1 MRYGL
6 IGSPLGHSHSPF
18 LHERMGGEGYALL
31 ELPESA
37 LAGFFAAKEFDGV
50 NVTIPYKRAVIPLL
64 DEVDAT
70 ARECGAVNTVINRG
84 GRLVGYNTD
93 LYGMRFA
100 LDAAGISLAG
110 KRVVVLGSGGTSHTA
125 RALAAREGAA
135 SVRVV
140 SRSGEYG
147 YSDLSPL
154 ADAEILLNTT
164 PVGMFPH
171 MDAEPLSLSA
181 FPALEGFFDAVYNPL
196 RTRLALAADERGIK
210 RADGLLMLAAQAKA
224 SRELFTGGEI
234 PERSDRQAAAVITD
248 AYRALFL
255 SLTNIVLVG
264 MPGSGKTT
272 VGGELAA
279 LLGRDLV
286 DTDELVERKAGRSI
300 PDIFAEDGE
309 AAFRDLEQK
318 AVFNAGSMQGKVI
331 ATGGGAVLR
340 LENRLSLAANGF
352 VVYLRRDTDRLA
364 REGRPLSLS
373 GDLAAML
380 AARDPVYSAF
390 ADLITTN
397 SGDPKTVATKI
408 AEAFHEDPRHKRS

>member
-1 MRYGL
+1 MS
-6 IGSPLGHSHSPF
+6 GSSSQLSCSLPCF
-18 LHERMGGEGYALL
+18 LQ
-31 ELPESA
+31 
-37 LAGFFAAKEFDGV
+37 
-50 NVTIPYKRAVIPLL
+50 N
-64 DEVDAT
+64 
-70 ARECGAVNTVINRG
+70 
-84 GRLVGYNTD
+84 
-93 LYGMRFA
+93 
-100 LDAAGISLAG
+100 
-110 KRVVVLGSGGTSHTA
+110 
-125 RALAAREGAA
+125 
-135 SVRVV
+135 
-140 SRSGEYG
+140 
-147 YSDLSPL
+147 
-154 ADAEILLNTT
+154 
-164 PVGMFPH
+164 
-171 MDAEPLSLSA
+171 SA

-234 PERSDRQAAAVITD
+234 PGRSDRHAAAVIMG

-255 SLTNIVLVG
+255 SLTNIVLIG

-279 LLGRDLV
+279 LLGRELV

-300 PDIFAEDGE
+300 PDIFAVSGE

-352 VVYLRRDTDRLA
+352 VVYLRRDTDCLA

>member
-6 IGSPLGHSHSPF
+6 IGNPLGHSHSPF

-37 LAGFFAAKEFDGV
+37 LAGFFAAKAFDGV

-84 GRLVGYNTD
+84 GRLIGYNTD

-110 KRVVVLGSGGTSHTA
+110 KRVVILGSGGTSHTA

-234 PERSDRQAAAVITD
+234 PGRSDRRAVAVIMG

-255 SLTNIVLVG
+255 SLTNIVLIG

-279 LLGRDLV
+279 LLGRELV

-340 LENRLSLAANGF
+340 PENRLSLAANGF
-352 VVYLRRDTDRLA
+352 VVYLRRDTDCLA

>member
-64 DEVDAT
+64 DEVDDT

-234 PERSDRQAAAVITD
+234 LGRNDRHAAAVITD

-255 SLTNIVLVG
+255 SLTNIVLIG

-279 LLGRDLV
+279 LLGRELI

-300 PDIFAEDGE
+300 PDIFAVSGE

-318 AVFNAGSMQGKVI
+318 AMFDAGAMQGKVI

-340 LENRLSLAANGF
+340 PENRLSLAANGF
-352 VVYLRRDTDRLA
+352 VVYLRRDTDCLA

-390 ADLITTN
+390 ADLITVN

>member
-1 MRYGL
+1 
-6 IGSPLGHSHSPF
+6 
-18 LHERMGGEGYALL
+18 
-31 ELPESA
+31 
-37 LAGFFAAKEFDGV
+37 
-50 NVTIPYKRAVIPLL
+50 
-64 DEVDAT
+64 
-70 ARECGAVNTVINRG
+70 
-84 GRLVGYNTD
+84 
-93 LYGMRFA
+93 
-100 LDAAGISLAG
+100 
-110 KRVVVLGSGGTSHTA
+110 
-125 RALAAREGAA
+125 
-135 SVRVV
+135 
-140 SRSGEYG
+140 
-147 YSDLSPL
+147 
-154 ADAEILLNTT
+154 
-164 PVGMFPH
+164 MFPH

-181 FPALEGFFDAVYNPL
+181 FPTLEGFFDAVYNPL

-234 PERSDRQAAAVITD
+234 PGRGDRRAVAVIMD

-255 SLTNIVLVG
+255 SLTNIVLIG

-279 LLGRDLV
+279 LLGRELV

-340 LENRLSLAANGF
+340 PENRLSLAANGF

-390 ADLITTN
+390 ADLITIN

>member
-31 ELPESA
+31 ELPENA

-84 GRLVGYNTD
+84 GRLIGYNTD

-110 KRVVVLGSGGTSHTA
+110 KRVVILGSGGTSHTA

-234 PERSDRQAAAVITD
+234 PGRSDRRAAAVIMG

-255 SLTNIVLVG
+255 SLTNIVLIG

-279 LLGRDLV
+279 LLGRELV
-286 DTDELVERKAGRSI
+286 DTDELVERKNGKPDEVSRISSPSPAKPRSATSNKKPSSTRGPCRGR
-300 PDIFAEDGE
+300 
-309 AAFRDLEQK
+309 
-318 AVFNAGSMQGKVI
+318 
-331 ATGGGAVLR
+331 
-340 LENRLSLAANGF
+340 
-352 VVYLRRDTDRLA
+352 
-364 REGRPLSLS
+364 
-373 GDLAAML
+373 
-380 AARDPVYSAF
+380 
-390 ADLITTN
+390 
-397 SGDPKTVATKI
+397 
-408 AEAFHEDPRHKRS
+408 

>member
-6 IGSPLGHSHSPF
+6 IGNPLGHSHSPF

-37 LAGFFAAKEFDGV
+37 LAGFFAAKAFDGV

-147 YSDLSPL
+147 YSDLSPI

-234 PERSDRQAAAVITD
+234 PGRSDRRAVAVIMG

-255 SLTNIVLVG
+255 SLTNIVLIG

-279 LLGRDLV
+279 LLGRELV

-300 PDIFAEDGE
+300 PDIFAVSGE
-309 AAFRDLEQK
+309 TAFRDLEQK
-318 AVFNAGSMQGKVI
+318 AVFDAGSMQGKVI

-340 LENRLSLAANGF
+340 PENRLSLAANGF
-352 VVYLRRDTDRLA
+352 AVYLRRDTDCLA
-364 REGRPLSLS
+364 REGRPLSLA

-390 ADLITTN
+390 ADLITIN

>member
-6 IGSPLGHSHSPF
+6 IGNPLGHSHSPF

-37 LAGFFAAKEFDGV
+37 LSGFFAAKAFDGV

-64 DEVDAT
+64 DEVDDT

-84 GRLVGYNTD
+84 GRLIGYNTD

-110 KRVVVLGSGGTSHTA
+110 KRVVILGSGGTSHTA

-140 SRSGEYG
+140 SRSGEYD

-234 PERSDRQAAAVITD
+234 PGRSDRRAVAVIMG

-255 SLTNIVLVG
+255 SLTNIVLIG

-279 LLGRDLV
+279 LLGRELV

-340 LENRLSLAANGF
+340 PENRLSLAANGF
-352 VVYLRRDTDRLA
+352 VVYLRRDTDCLA

-390 ADLITTN
+390 ADLIVIN

>member
-84 GRLVGYNTD
+84 GKLIGYNTD

-125 RALAAREGAA
+125 CSLAAREGAA

-234 PERSDRQAAAVITD
+234 PGRSDRRAVAVITD

-279 LLGRDLV
+279 LLGRELV

-300 PDIFAEDGE
+300 PDIFAVSGE

-340 LENRLSLAANGF
+340 PENRLSLAANGF

-390 ADLITTN
+390 ADLITIN

>member
-100 LDAAGISLAG
+100 LDAAEISLAG

-210 RADGLLMLAAQAKA
+210 RADGLIMLAAQAKA

-234 PERSDRQAAAVITD
+234 PERGGRHAAAVITD

-286 DTDELVERKAGRSI
+286 DTDELVERNAGRSI

-318 AVFNAGSMQGKVI
+318 AVFDAGSMQGKVI

-340 LENRLSLAANGF
+340 PENRLSLAANGF
-352 VVYLRRDTDRLA
+352 VVYLRRDTDCLA

-390 ADLITTN
+390 ADLITIN

>member
-37 LAGFFAAKEFDGV
+37 LAGFFAAKAFDGV

-84 GRLVGYNTD
+84 GRLIGYNTD

-110 KRVVVLGSGGTSHTA
+110 KRVVILGSGGTSHTA

-147 YSDLSPL
+147 YSDLSPI

-234 PERSDRQAAAVITD
+234 PGRSDRRAVAVIMD

-279 LLGRDLV
+279 LLGRELV

-300 PDIFAEDGE
+300 PDIFAVSGE

-340 LENRLSLAANGF
+340 PENRLSLAANGF
-352 VVYLRRDTDRLA
+352 VVYLRRDTDCLA

>member
-64 DEVDAT
+64 DEVDDT

-234 PERSDRQAAAVITD
+234 PGRGDRRAVAVIMG

-279 LLGRDLV
+279 LLGRELV

-300 PDIFAEDGE
+300 PDIFAVSGE

-318 AVFNAGSMQGKVI
+318 AVFDAGSMQGKVI

-340 LENRLSLAANGF
+340 PENRLSLAANGF

-364 REGRPLSLS
+364 REGRPLSLA

>member
-6 IGSPLGHSHSPF
+6 IGNPLGHSHSPF

-64 DEVDAT
+64 DEVDNT

-234 PERSDRQAAAVITD
+234 PERGGRQAAVVITD

-286 DTDELVERKAGRSI
+286 DTDEFVERKAGRSI

-331 ATGGGAVLR
+331 ATGGGAVLH

-352 VVYLRRDTDRLA
+352 VVYLRRDTDCLA

>member
-64 DEVDAT
+64 DEVDDT

-84 GRLVGYNTD
+84 GRLIGYNTD

-110 KRVVVLGSGGTSHTA
+110 KRVVILGSGGTSHTA

-234 PERSDRQAAAVITD
+234 LGRSDRHAAAVIMG

-279 LLGRDLV
+279 LLGRELV

-300 PDIFAEDGE
+300 PDIFAVSGE

-340 LENRLSLAANGF
+340 PENRLSLAANGF
-352 VVYLRRDTDRLA
+352 VVYLRRDTDCLA

-390 ADLITTN
+390 ADLIVIN

>member
-64 DEVDAT
+64 DEVDDT

-84 GRLVGYNTD
+84 GRLIGYNTD

-100 LDAAGISLAG
+100 LDAAGIFLAG
-110 KRVVVLGSGGTSHTA
+110 KRVVILGSGGTSHTA

-234 PERSDRQAAAVITD
+234 PGRGDRRAVAVIMG

-279 LLGRDLV
+279 LLGRELV

-340 LENRLSLAANGF
+340 PENRLSLAANGF

>member
-234 PERSDRQAAAVITD
+234 PGRSDRRAVAVITD

-279 LLGRDLV
+279 LLGRELV

-300 PDIFAEDGE
+300 PDIFAVSGE

-318 AVFNAGSMQGKVI
+318 AVFDAGAMQGKVI

-340 LENRLSLAANGF
+340 PENRLSLAANGF
-352 VVYLRRDTDRLA
+352 VVYLRRDTDCLA

-390 ADLITTN
+390 ADLIVIN

>member
-37 LAGFFAAKEFDGV
+37 LSGFFAVKAFDGV

-64 DEVDAT
+64 DEVDDT

-84 GRLVGYNTD
+84 GRLIGYNTD

-110 KRVVVLGSGGTSHTA
+110 KRVVILGSGGTSHTA
-125 RALAAREGAA
+125 RALAAQEGAA

-234 PERSDRQAAAVITD
+234 PGRSDRRAVAVIMG

-279 LLGRDLV
+279 LLGRELV

-300 PDIFAEDGE
+300 PDIFAVSGE

-340 LENRLSLAANGF
+340 PENRLSLAANGF
-352 VVYLRRDTDRLA
+352 VVYLRRDTDCLA

-390 ADLITTN
+390 ADLITIN

>member
-64 DEVDAT
+64 DEVDDT

-110 KRVVVLGSGGTSHTA
+110 KRVVILGSGGTSHTA

-234 PERSDRQAAAVITD
+234 LGRNDRQAAAVITD

-255 SLTNIVLVG
+255 SLTNIVLIG

-279 LLGRDLV
+279 LLGRELV
-286 DTDELVERKAGRSI
+286 DTDELVERNAGRSI
-300 PDIFAEDGE
+300 PDIFAVSGE

-318 AVFNAGSMQGKVI
+318 AVFDAGSMQGKVI

-340 LENRLSLAANGF
+340 LENRLSLATNGF

-390 ADLITTN
+390 ADLITVN

>member
-64 DEVDAT
+64 DEVDDT

-84 GRLVGYNTD
+84 GRLIGYNTD

-110 KRVVVLGSGGTSHTA
+110 KRVVILGSGGTSHTA

-234 PERSDRQAAAVITD
+234 LGRNDRQAAAVITD

-255 SLTNIVLVG
+255 SLTNIVLIG

-279 LLGRDLV
+279 LLGRELV

-300 PDIFAEDGE
+300 PDIFAVSGE

-318 AVFNAGSMQGKVI
+318 AVFDAGSMQGKVI

-340 LENRLSLAANGF
+340 LENRLSLATNGF

-390 ADLITTN
+390 ADLITVN